1 MEHFKIENLSFSYP
15 TSQNKSLDD
24 VSLRKEKGEYIVLC
38 GKSGSGKSTLAR
50 KIAAETGAIHIE
62 PDMFCIQDAEYRYNP
77 EKDAKAFD
85 NARAIISRLAYNME
99 CDIIFADV
107 LPQIGQVDS
116 FRYLIPSNY
125 KIVVQDLHITK
136 EESLKRNKHIV
147 RPEDIE
153 AMAGAWQNW
162 NNQEVK

>member
-1 MEHFKIENLSFSYP
+1 MP
-15 TSQNKSLDD
+15 TLTIIRG
-24 VSLRKEKGEYIVLC
+24 LP
-38 GKSGSGKSTLAR
+38 GSGKSTLAR
-50 KIAAETGAIHIE
+50 KIAADTGAIHIE

-77 EKDAKAFD
+77 EKYAKAFE

-107 LPQIGQVDS
+107 LPQTGQVAS

-125 KIVVQDLHITK
+125 KLVVQDLHISK
-136 EESLKRNKHIV
+136 EESLQRNKHNV

-162 NNQEVK
+162 YNQEVKL